1 MEIFSRIIL
10 SYKRTKY
17 KKDLVCSICLAI
29 GIVGLIMIKIV
40 NKMEP

>member
-1 MEIFSRIIL
+1 MEIFNRIIL

-17 KKDLVCSICLAI
+17 KKDLVCSICIAI
-29 GIVGLIMIKIV
+29 GVICLIMIKIA

>member
-1 MEIFSRIIL
+1 MEIFSRIIV
-10 SYKRTKY
+10 SYKRKKY

-29 GIVGLIMIKIV
+29 GTVGLIMIKIA